1 MTGHTPFINIDCI
14 RVDFPQ
20 VPVFRG
26 GCTSPAQICISH
38 RVAEPMTSSG
48 FFTPNIS
55 RAIRRG
61 MAAFVRR
68 PLSREAF
75 ALRPRFALP
84 PILPGRLAGRLTK
97 DLGLDR

>member
-1 MTGHTPFINIDCI
+1 M
-14 RVDFPQ
+14 
-20 VPVFRG
+20 
-26 GCTSPAQICISH
+26 
-38 RVAEPMTSSG
+38 
-48 FFTPNIS
+48 
-55 RAIRRG
+55 RRG